1 MIKDRPKTETRRLSS
16 RIRHHWNEG
25 PGPAIAPR
33 LFQKEAQDGYP
44 PGLTGNC
51 KVYNSSQADVMTRIC
66 CPCLYRHHRIRRS
79 WSGRSH
85 TAFLSSELP
94 ASPDPG
100 PCDRRAAATTPHWS
114 NERRR
119 VYAKSELRLTG
130 LCLNYVQHDI
140 FTVHKAYSVDPAPS
154 RLRLFLAPTPNLL
167 RLRNT

>member
-100 PCDRRAAATTPHWS
+100 LCDRRASATTYI
-114 NERRR
+114 RRTGLTKDGGSTQGENSDR
-119 VYAKSELRLTG
+119 LAYVLTMYSMISLRFIRHTRSTPLHPASLCLLLHLRL
-130 LCLNYVQHDI
+130 
-140 FTVHKAYSVDPAPS
+140 
-154 RLRLFLAPTPNLL
+154 
-167 RLRNT
+167 